1 MGLFNRGDKDFRRI
15 QDKHNMFPY
24 SQPIGYR
31 FEDVEKAIRDYKELI
46 EKANKV
52 MVAKTEQID
61 SLKHQVSDKNQQIVE
76 LQLQLENMTITDMP
90 VESSIQILNNF
101 TESNGSELQLTQED
115 LDEFSLSAGQ
125 QQQKKKPTNK
135 MDKLLNLKKN
145 AQKPNE
151 KISNQNAKS
160 NKGVINDSNP
170 EEDNGFFSGITIIG
184 DL

>member
-15 QDKHNMFPY
+15 QDQHNLFPY

-31 FEDVEKAIRDYKELI
+31 FEDVEEAIRDYKELI
-46 EKANKV
+46 DKANKV
-52 MVAKTEQID
+52 ITAKSEQIS

-115 LDEFSLSAGQ
+115 LDELSLSTG
-125 QQQKKKPTNK
+125 QQQKKKPAANK
-135 MDKLLNLKKN
+135 MDRLLNLKKN
-145 AQKPNE
+145 AQRSNE

-170 EEDNGFFSGITIIG
+170 DEDNGFFSGITIIG